1 MRHLL
6 PIVASLAC
14 LSLANAMPGDAD
26 GEALPR
32 AMTEAEVDWA
42 AKHPAAGFKALT
54 APPTGPLVATT
65 EYQASQA
72 IFFGYSGTSSWKNII
87 ALMAKHITTTA
98 NTEVWVVVTSSSQL
112 TDMTNR
118 FNTNGV
124 NMSKVRTFT
133 APLNSIWARDYGPR
147 FIHEGGCR
155 VIVDSTYYSSRPSD
169 DAIPSFLAGALKMS
183 YYATD
188 LLHSGGNYHM
198 AETDTGYCTRL
209 VVNDNPS
216 KTETQIKEI
225 FRAYYGLFSQLWTQ
239 FPFSVDGTGHVDMWF
254 IPVGPRS
261 VIISDWPL
269 NSGSSQDLTCDAT
282 AAEMVSRGWTV
293 TRVPAYLVGGVHY
306 TYTNA
311 TIANNVALV
320 PSYTNATVSPS
331 NATALAAWQAAM
343 PGTTIIQVPCENI
356 ISAAGAM
363 HCIMMQVPASTGGN
377 NPVTYVKNLNTAQ
390 SLTPGAT
397 VTVNWISDH
406 VRTISAVDVQL
417 STDGGATFNTIA
429 ANEAN
434 DGAFAW
440 TVPDLYSTHA
450 RIRVLAK
457 DTLGNTGGDMNDADL
472 TIDGVQPRNGDLD
485 GDGFVLG
492 SDIALALL
500 DWGACADTANCPADL
515 DYDGNVGAGDIA
527 LFLLLFGDPV

>member
-6 PIVASLAC
+6 SIVASLAC
-14 LSLANAMPGDAD
+14 LTTSSAMPGDTSAD
-26 GEALPR
+26 ALPR
-32 AMTEAEVDWA
+32 DMTGAEIEWA
-42 AKHPAAGFKALT
+42 AKNPNAAFKALT

-65 EYQASQA
+65 EYSASQA
-72 IFFGYSGTSSWKNII
+72 ILFGYSGSNGWKNII
-87 ALMAKHITTTA
+87 AQMAKFITVDA
-98 NTEVWVVVTSSSQL
+98 QTEVWVIVTSSGQQ
-112 TDMTNR
+112 TEMTNR
-118 FNTNGV
+118 FITYGA
-124 NMSKVRTFT
+124 NMSRVRAFV

-155 VIVDSTYYSSRPSD
+155 VIVDSSYYSSRPSD
-169 DAIPSFLAGALKMS
+169 DAVPSYLAGALKMP

-198 AETDTGYCTRL
+198 AEPDTGYATTL
-209 VVNDNPS
+209 TVTNNPS
-216 KTETQIKEI
+216 KTEQQIKDI
-225 FRAYYGLFSQLWTQ
+225 FKAYYGIFTQFWTQ
-239 FPFSVDGTGHVDMWF
+239 FPTAIDATGHVDMWF
-254 IPVGPRS
+254 IPVAAKS

-269 NSGSSQDLTCDAT
+269 NSGSTQDLICDAT
-282 AAEMVSRGWTV
+282 AADMISRGWAV
-293 TRVPAYLVGGVHY
+293 TRVPAFAVGGVHY

-311 TIANNVALV
+311 TICNNVV
-320 PSYTNATVSPS
+320 MIPSYTNATVSPY
-331 NATALAAWQAAM
+331 NAQALAAWQAAC
-343 PGTTIIQVPCENI
+343 PGKTVVQVGCEGI

-390 SLTPGAT
+390 SLAPGSVVA
-397 VTVNWISDH
+397 VNWISDH
-406 VRTISAVDVQL
+406 VRDISAVDIQL

-434 DGAFAW
+434 DGAFTW
-440 TVPDLYSTHA
+440 TVPDLSSTQA

-457 DTLGNTGGDMNDADL
+457 DALGNSGGDMNDADL
-472 TIDGVQPRNGDLD
+472 TITGMQPRNGDLD

-500 DWGACADTANCPADL
+500 DWGVCADAADCPADL